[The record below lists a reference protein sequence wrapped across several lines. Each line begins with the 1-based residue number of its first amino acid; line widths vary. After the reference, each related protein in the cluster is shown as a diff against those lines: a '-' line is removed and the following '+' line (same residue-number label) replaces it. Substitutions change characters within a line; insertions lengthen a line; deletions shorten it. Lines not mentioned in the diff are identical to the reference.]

1 MIEKKFN
8 TKNEVVNELNVFFKN
23 LPVEYFNVEYKFNNV
38 TIKTYTDGPLIIELI
53 VNHFAIYRYDI
64 YTNSFIPAKKDD
76 KSAFWVYDFT
86 DEELKNNERNIDE
99 DVAKNPKNLGICRKY
114 VLEQNYERIIKDVLK
129 VIKFRNY

>member
-38 TIKTYTDGPLIIELI
+38 TIRTDTDGPLTIELI

-64 YTNSFIPAKKDD
+64 YTNSFTPMKFDNKCG
-76 KSAFWVYDFT
+76 FWRYDFT
-86 DEELKNNERNIDE
+86 DEELNNYERNIDE
-99 DVAKNPKNLGICRKY
+99 DVAKNLETYKKY

-129 VIKFRNY
+129 IIKFRNY